1 MLVGWKKTVQNLDYW
16 LIGAVTI
23 LTLFGTV
30 AIASAT
36 HVNLGE
42 SSTFVVKQL
51 VFFAAGLVL
60 MFIAANIDYEYFAQ
74 FHLPIYILNLLLLV
88 AVLLLGT
95 GAKGAVRWIGIG
107 PLTIQP
113 SEFAK
118 VIMIFCLAKVITLRQ
133 KEINEL
139 PFLFTL
145 GIYTIIPIILIQKQ
159 PALSA
164 SMVIIAIFCI
174 LLFVAGLDTRLIRNI
189 AIIVVPLLLF
199 ILWDVSREVPL
210 ITDRIFETHQFN
222 RILSFVD
229 PTRDA
234 SLYYQTEKSI
244 SAIGSGQM
252 TGQGLFN
259 GTLNQLSYLPEPHN
273 DFIFSVIG
281 EEFGFVGCLF
291 TLGVLLFIIFRCI
304 VIAVSTRD
312 LFSQLLVSGIA
323 GMFAFQTFVNVG
335 VALGILPNTGMSL
348 PFVSYGG
355 SSIWTNMVAIGL
367 VLNIRKKGTKSLFEG
382 GLL

>member
-1 MLVGWKKTVQNLDYW
+1 MQRRKLFQNLDYW
-16 LIGAVTI
+16 LIGAITI
-23 LTLFGTV
+23 LSIFGFI

-36 HVNLGE
+36 RVNLGE
-42 SSTFVVKQL
+42 SSTFVTKQMA
-51 VFFAAGLVL
+51 FFFIGLVL
-60 MFIAANIDYEYFAQ
+60 MLIAANVDYEYFSQ
-74 FHLPIYILNLLLLV
+74 FYVPIYLFNILLLV
-88 AVLLLGT
+88 LVLVLGS
-95 GAKGAVRWIGIG
+95 GAKGAVRWIAIG

-118 VIMIFCLAKVITLRQ
+118 VMMLFCLAKLLSLKQ
-133 KEINEL
+133 KHINNL
-139 PFLFTL
+139 LFLML
-145 GIYTIIPIILIQKQ
+145 LCILVLIPIVLIQRQ

-164 SMVIIAIFCI
+164 SLVIISIFCI
-174 LLFVAGLDTRLIRNI
+174 QLFTAGISYKLIRNVLI
-189 AIIVVPLLLF
+189 VVVPLVAFVLL
-199 ILWDVSREVPL
+199 DVSQETPL
-210 ITDRIFETHQFN
+210 IMDKLLAPHQFN

-244 SAIGSGQM
+244 SAIGSGQLS
-252 TGQGLFN
+252 GQGLFN

-281 EEFGFVGCLF
+281 EEFGFIGCIF

-304 VIAVSTRD
+304 VIGISARD
-312 LFSQLLVSGIA
+312 TFSQYIIVGIV
-323 GMFAFQTFVNVG
+323 GMLAFQTFINAG
-335 VALGILPNTGMSL
+335 VALGIVPNTGMSL

-355 SSIWTNMVAIGL
+355 SSMWTNMVAIGL
-367 VLNIRKKGTKSLFEG
+367 VLNIRKKETKSIFEG

>member
-1 MLVGWKKTVQNLDYW
+1 MPWKKFIQNFDYW
-16 LIGAVTI
+16 LVGAVTL
-23 LTLFGTV
+23 LTLFGIV

-36 HVNLGE
+36 HINLGE
-42 SSTFVVKQL
+42 STSLVTKQAFFFL
-51 VFFAAGLVL
+51 VGLIL
-60 MFIAANIDYEYFAQ
+60 MIVAANVDYEYFAQ
-74 FHLPIYILNLLLLV
+74 FHIPIYVINLLLLIL
-88 AVLLLGT
+88 VLLIGPDV
-95 GAKGAVRWIGIG
+95 KGAVRWITIG
-107 PLTIQP
+107 PMTIQP

-118 VIMIFCLAKVITLRQ
+118 IMMIFCLSKVITLRHNQ
-133 KEINEL
+133 LNRL
-139 PFLFTL
+139 PFLLFL
-145 GIYTIIPIILIQKQ
+145 CAYMVLPILLIQKQ

-164 SMVIIAIFCI
+164 SMVLIAIFCI
-174 LLFVAGLDTRLIRNI
+174 ELFVAGLSYTLIRNVLVVTVPII
-189 AIIVVPLLLF
+189 AFV
-199 ILWDVSREVPL
+199 LWDVARETPL
-210 ITDRIFETHQFN
+210 IMDKIFAPHQFN

-244 SAIGSGQM
+244 SAIGSGQL

-281 EEFGFVGCLF
+281 EEFGFIGCLF
-291 TLGVLLFIIFRCI
+291 VLGVLLFIVFRCI
-304 VIAVSTRD
+304 VISLSARD
-312 LFSQLLVSGIA
+312 LFSQLIAAGIA
-323 GMFAFQTFVNVG
+323 GMFAFQTFVNAG

-355 SSIWTNMVAIGL
+355 SSLWTNMVAIGL
-367 VLNIRKKGTKSLFEG
+367 ILNIRKKETKSLFEG

>member
-1 MLVGWKKTVQNLDYW
+1 MIWKKYMQNLDYW
-16 LIGAVTI
+16 LIGAVTV
-23 LTLFGTV
+23 LTLFGLV

-42 SSTFVVKQL
+42 SAASVVKQGA
-51 VFFAAGLVL
+51 FFLIGFAL
-60 MFIAANIDYEYFAQ
+60 MVIAANADYEYFSQ
-74 FHLPIYILNLLLLV
+74 FHVPIYILNLLLLI
-88 AVLLLGT
+88 AVLLIGKD
-95 GAKGAVRWIGIG
+95 ANGAVRWIAIG

-118 VIMIFCLAKVITLRQ
+118 VMMLFCLAKVITLRHNQ
-133 KEINEL
+133 LNRL
-139 PFLFTL
+139 PFLLFL
-145 GIYTIIPIILIQKQ
+145 CVYMVVPILLIQKQ

-164 SMVIIAIFCI
+164 SMVLIAILCI
-174 LLFVAGLDTRLIRNI
+174 ELFVAGLSTTIIRNVF
-189 AIIVVPLLLF
+189 VVT
-199 ILWDVSREVPL
+199 VPL
-210 ITDRIFETHQFN
+210 IAFVFWDVARETPLIMDKIFETHQFN

-244 SAIGSGQM
+244 SAIGSGQL
-252 TGQGLFN
+252 TGQGLFS

-291 TLGVLLFIIFRCI
+291 VLGVLLFIVFRCI
-304 VIAVSTRD
+304 VIAISARN
-312 LFSQLLVSGIA
+312 LFNQLVVAGIA
-323 GMFAFQTFVNVG
+323 GMLAFQSFVNAG

-355 SSIWTNMVAIGL
+355 SSMWTNMVAIGL
-367 VLNIRKKGTKSLFEG
+367 VLNIRKKETKSLFEG

>member
-1 MLVGWKKTVQNLDYW
+1 MEWKKYLQNFDL
-16 LIGAVTI
+16 LLLGAVTI
-23 LTLFGTV
+23 LTLFGLV

-42 SSTFVVKQL
+42 STTFVAKQG
-51 VFFAAGLVL
+51 VFFVIGIFL
-60 MFIAANIDYEYFAQ
+60 MGIAANIDYEYFAQ
-74 FHLPIYILNLLLLV
+74 FHIPIYCINLLLLI
-88 AVLLLGT
+88 AVLLIGT
-95 GAKGAVRWIGIG
+95 GAKGAVRWIAIG

-118 VIMIFCLAKVITLRQ
+118 IMLILCLARVISLHYH
-133 KEINEL
+133 KINNFS
-139 PFLFTL
+139 FLAFL
-145 GIYTIIPIILIQKQ
+145 CVYIMIPIILIQKQ

-164 SMVIIAIFCI
+164 SMVLIAIFCI
-174 LLFVAGLDTRLIRNI
+174 QLFVAGLSYSFIRNVLII
-189 AIIVVPLLLF
+189 AVPMIAF
-199 ILWDVSREVPL
+199 ILWDVAREAPL
-210 ITDRIFETHQFN
+210 IMDKIFEPHQFN

-229 PTRDA
+229 PKRDA

-244 SAIGSGQM
+244 SAIGSGQF
-252 TGQGLFN
+252 TGQGLFS

-281 EEFGFVGCLF
+281 EEFGFIGCIF
-291 TLGVLLFIIFRCI
+291 ILGVLLFIVFRCI
-304 VIAVSTRD
+304 VIAISSRN
-312 LFSQLLVSGIA
+312 LFSQLVVAGVA
-323 GMFAFQTFVNVG
+323 GMFAFQTFVNAG

-355 SSIWTNMVAIGL
+355 SSMWANMVAVGL
-367 VLNIRKKGTKSLFEG
+367 VLNIRKKETKSLFEG

>member
-1 MLVGWKKTVQNLDYW
+1 MEWKKYIQNFDWML
-16 LIGAVTI
+16 LGAVGV
-23 LTLFGTV
+23 LTLFGLV

-42 SSTFVVKQL
+42 SPTFVVKQGAFFIVGIIL
-51 VFFAAGLVL
+51 MLFAANL
-60 MFIAANIDYEYFAQ
+60 DYEYFSQ
-74 FHLPIYILNLLLLV
+74 FHIPIYCVNL
-88 AVLLLGT
+88 VLLLAVLFIGT
-95 GAKGAVRWIGIG
+95 GAKGAVRWIAIG

-118 VIMIFCLAKVITLRQ
+118 IMMIFCMAQIIKMNYNKVDR
-133 KEINEL
+133 L
-139 PFLFTL
+139 PFLAFL
-145 GIYTIIPIILIQKQ
+145 FVYVMVPIILIQKQ

-164 SMVIIAIFCI
+164 SLVLIAIFCVQ
-174 LLFVAGLDTRLIRNI
+174 LFVAGLSYTFIRNVFI
-189 AIIVVPLLLF
+189 LVVPIIAF
-199 ILWDVSREVPL
+199 ILWDVARENPL
-210 ITDRIFETHQFN
+210 IMDKIFEPHQFN
-222 RILSFVD
+222 RVLSFVD
-229 PTRDA
+229 PKRDA

-244 SAIGSGQM
+244 SAIGSGQI

-281 EEFGFVGCLF
+281 EEFGFIGCIF
-291 TLGVLLFIIFRCI
+291 VLGVLLFIVFRCI
-304 VIAVSTRD
+304 VIAISSRN
-312 LFSQLLVSGIA
+312 LFSQLVAAGIA
-323 GMFAFQTFVNVG
+323 GMFAFQTFVNAG

-355 SSIWTNMVAIGL
+355 SSMWTNMVAIGL
-367 VLNIRKKGTKSLFEG
+367 ILNIRKKETKSLFEG